1 MACNTGRAHRYKTA
15 IPTRLAFFPAGNPIT
30 ELGQGDT
37 VLQTEFLPGQTA
49 VTPLD
54 NKGEHVISTLF
65 HILIILSVKLQQNN
79 HSENMYLVGRIRS
92 YWCRY
97 GKQRNRNSQSSSF
110 TGYYQR

>member
-1 MACNTGRAHRYKTA
+1 
-15 IPTRLAFFPAGNPIT
+15 IT

-79 HSENMYLVGRIRS
+79 HSENMYLVGRIQLKEL
-92 YWCRY
+92 YPQNY
-97 GKQRNRNSQSSSF
+97 KKIIGQSNM
-110 TGYYQR
+110 